1 MVGQEDNYQ
10 KDFDFSEGDTA
21 EVVDT
26 TADANEEGVNLDLTQ
41 SNDNDTDTE
50 QVEVT
55 NDNDEAT
62 IEVDSSDSSLTSD
75 SDDSNLED
83 DSKVVDSTP
92 SAEVTEEM
100 LLSKLS
106 EKLGRE
112 VTSFDDF
119 NATSSEEEDPYM
131 KGLLEWRKK
140 TGRPIEDYAKFQK
153 DYSQVDDIQ
162 VAREFLQIEYPTL
175 TPEEIEFEL
184 ERNFI
189 ADEEVDLD
197 DEIRLKNLELKK
209 YASKGRPKLQ
219 EMVKE
224 FGSPTQD
231 HLPQELQEK
240 IQYADS
246 TRANLEAANNSQ
258 KEYLNKIKT
267 AASDLGNISLDLA
280 EGLSIDF
287 KVETSKD
294 EIYNMVETAPHWV
307 NPDGSPNHAAVV
319 RDAAIIANY
328 KKMIQVAY
336 EQGLNSGKDE
346 IIKEAKNTTLGTSA
360 KSMATTKTGSQIEGL
375 DGYLGKKGLSI
386 KFGK

>member
-1 MVGQEDNYQ
+1 MIGQEDSYQ
-10 KDFDFSEGDTA
+10 KDFDFSEDTA
-21 EVVDT
+21 DVVST
-26 TADANEEGVNLDLTQ
+26 TTEANEDGVNLDLTQ
-41 SNDNDTDTE
+41 ESNNEAEVVQTKVNDNE
-50 QVEVT
+50 GE
-55 NDNDEAT
+55 T
-62 IEVDSSDSSLTSD
+62 IEEQPSDSSLTSD

-83 DSKVVDSTP
+83 NSIVADSTP
-92 SAEVTEEM
+92 STEVTEEM

-197 DEIRLKNLELKK
+197 DEIKLKNLELKK

-224 FGSPTQD
+224 FGSPTQAN
-231 HLPQELQEK
+231 LPPELQDK

-246 TRANLEAANNSQ
+246 IKAELEGNRTNE
-258 KEYLNKIKT
+258 KKYLDNIKKI
-267 AASDLGNISLDLA
+267 ASNFDSISLNLT
-280 EGLSIDF
+280 EGLDIDF
-287 KVETSKD
+287 KVETPKD
-294 EIYNMVETAPHWV
+294 DIYNMIESAPHWKNEDGTP
-307 NPDGSPNHAAVV
+307 NPEAVV

-328 KKMIQVAY
+328 KKMIQIAY

-346 IIKEAKNTTLGTSA
+346 VIKEAKNTTLGTAA
-360 KSMATTKTGSQIEGL
+360 KSMSTTTKGSQIEGL

>member
-1 MVGQEDNYQ
+1 MIGKEDVFQ
-10 KDFDFSEGDTA
+10 KEFDFSEDTADVVDATA
-21 EVVDT
+21 EV
-26 TADANEEGVNLDLTQ
+26 NEEGVNLDLTQ
-41 SNDNDTDTE
+41 ESNNEAEVEQTEVNNDNEGESIEE
-50 QVEVT
+50 QP
-55 NDNDEAT
+55 
-62 IEVDSSDSSLTSD
+62 SDSSLTSD

-83 DSKVVDSTP
+83 NSIVAESTP
-92 SAEVTEEM
+92 STEVTEEM

-112 VTSFDDF
+112 VTSFDDLSG
-119 NATSSEEEDPYM
+119 TSSEEEDPYM
-131 KGLLEWRKK
+131 KGLLEWRKQ

-175 TPEEIEFEL
+175 TSEEIEFEL

-189 ADEEVDLD
+189 ADEDVDLD

-224 FGSPTQD
+224 FGSPTQTN
-231 HLPQELQEK
+231 LPPELQDK

-246 TRANLEAANNSQ
+246 ARANLEVANNNQ
-258 KEYLNKIKT
+258 KKYLGSIKQQL
-267 AASDLGNISLDLA
+267 SNLDNISLNLA

-287 KVETSKD
+287 KVETPKD
-294 EIYNMVETAPHWV
+294 DLYNMVEKAPHWV

-319 RDAAIIANY
+319 KDAAIIANY
-328 KKMIQVAY
+328 EKMIQLAY
-336 EQGLNSGKDE
+336 EQGLNSGKDA
-346 IIKEAKNTTLGTSA
+346 IIKEAKNTTLGTSP
-360 KSMATTKTGSQIEGL
+360 KSMTTTKKGAQVEGL
-375 DGYLGKKGLSI
+375 DDYLGKKGLSI